1 MARINVPMRLFFLL
15 SLSVSLT
22 SITGCN
28 RTEANNRRNER
39 DEIDLNQNVT
49 VRGKPQDAVFKD
61 FEKNWRKFI
70 SNAPQLA
77 VAVVGTAQP
86 PPVEPLITSECVFS
100 SEAKGYVPQITI
112 SWNEP
117 PSPITEMRARLRQ
130 QTQQAQSEGAS
141 MRLDLGVNYDAFAR
155 NYYSSILSTDKLQR
169 FSLPSNS
176 ALVNNPNTVILTGPG
191 LFPKLMDFRTQ
202 PLQDPAT
209 NRRFEKQTVV
219 LREVSEGIAYTMRVS
234 QLSGNNWNA
243 DRQLVF
249 TAPVC
254 PNSF

>member
-1 MARINVPMRLFFLL
+1 MAHLNVSMRLFCLL
-15 SLSVSLT
+15 SFFVSLT
-22 SITGCN
+22 SITACD

-49 VRGKPQDAVFKD
+49 VRGKPQDVVFKD

-70 SNAPQLA
+70 SSAPQLT
-77 VAVVGTAQP
+77 VAVIGTPQP
-86 PPVEPLITSECVFS
+86 PPVEPVITSECVFS
-100 SEAKGYVPQITI
+100 SEANGYVPQMTI

-117 PSPITEMRARLRQ
+117 SSPITEVSSRARQ
-130 QTQQAQSEGAS
+130 QMQQAQVEVPK
-141 MRLDLGVNYDAFAR
+141 MRFDLGVNYDAFAR

-191 LFPKLMDFRTQ
+191 LFPKLMDFKAQ
-202 PLQDPAT
+202 PVQDPAT

-219 LREVSEGIAYTMRVS
+219 LRELSEGIAYTMRVS
-234 QLSGNNWNA
+234 RPSGNNWNA
-243 DRQLVF
+243 DRQIVF